1 MITNLTLT
9 QGILIYIVG
18 FIFSLTI
25 FKFVFPYKQS
35 YSFARLGKDDHIFD
49 ITLFALTWMFTV
61 PVLLIIGA
69 FALIYK
75 FCEWYLEF

>member
-1 MITNLTLT
+1 MITDLTLT

-18 FIFSLTI
+18 FIVSLTI
-25 FKFVFPYKQS
+25 FKFVFPYKLS
-35 YSFARLGKDDHIFD
+35 RARLGKDDHIFD

-61 PVLLIIGA
+61 PVLLIIGT